1 MNNLRVFTA
10 KYVSLNKS
18 LMKYTN
24 CMLYKQYKRSKKW
37 NWNFKLDYVNLKSA
51 YCITFKICI
60 KYGSRYNT
68 TNKKY

>member
-1 MNNLRVFTA
+1 MNNLRVLTA

-37 NWNFKLDYVNLKSA
+37 N
-51 YCITFKICI
+51 
-60 KYGSRYNT
+60 
-68 TNKKY
+68 